1 MMDIETEDFVS
12 VMIILM
18 LLVLQ
23 FLTILKFNS
32 PLLSITILWIGMT
45 LISVGYSSIYKRKNR
60 NMRILKIRFLVS
72 VVIAYPFLIY
82 QVYRLSTGCDLPRE
96 QQLLP
101 FCFVLSILILN
112 AIVAYIS
119 RRKKQYSIYRDCNAY
134 FPLALFLLT

>member
-1 MMDIETEDFVS
+1 MMDIETEDFAS
-12 VMIILM
+12 VMLILM
-18 LLVLQ
+18 LLALW

-45 LISVGYSSIYKRKNR
+45 LVSVAYSIIYKRKNR

-72 VVIAYPFLIY
+72 VAISYPFLIHY
-82 QVYRLSTGCDLPRE
+82 VYRLNTGCDLPRE

-112 AIVAYIS
+112 AIVEYIS
-119 RRKKQYSIYRDCNAY
+119 GRKK
-134 FPLALFLLT
+134 